1 MMFQKIK
8 KNQTECDLIINKR
21 LSLFILIVFSHLF
34 IASCVK
40 DQWTGKTIVW
50 KDRLETVENLSDFRI
65 KGSLSLVIEK
75 GSFIGSFDWTNSY
88 EYSEFIIRDYFG
100 NLLFKD
106 DLRNTNFLNIYTAL
120 SSSEIELGF
129 FEINKIN
136 FLDFLLAIPPGTNQ
150 EQLIFD
156 DRGWLFEIKY
166 PDLNIH
172 YESFQEFNGIV
183 LPRKIIIVGQSF
195 RLTLVSN
202 ELEFVS

>member
-1 MMFQKIK
+1 MFQKIK

-88 EYSEFIIRDYFG
+88 ESSEFIIRDYFG

-129 FEINKIN
+129 FETNKIN

>member
-1 MMFQKIK
+1 MFQKIK
-8 KNQTECDLIINKR
+8 KNQTECDLIINNR

-88 EYSEFIIRDYFG
+88 ESSEFIIRDYFG

-129 FEINKIN
+129 FETNKIN

>member
-1 MMFQKIK
+1 MFQKIK
-8 KNQTECDLIINKR
+8 KNQTECDLIINNR

-88 EYSEFIIRDYFG
+88 ESPEFIIRDYFG

-129 FEINKIN
+129 FETNKIN

-156 DRGWLFEIKY
+156 DRGWLFKIKY